1 MSKRG
6 YISRYLLILKK
17 LKVKPYSTYEE
28 LQAYIENQFDYLQM
42 QDDNLQIGFS
52 KRTLQRDIKEIRNVF
67 GIDIEYSKSQK
78 GYFISQN
85 ENENMNF
92 QRMMEAFDMFNSL
105 NLAQDLTPFIHLE
118 KRRPQGTENLYGLL
132 HAIKNRLQIKFTY
145 QKFWEEELSQRLVE
159 PYALKEFKNRWY
171 IMAKDSKDN
180 NIKSFALDRLTNFE
194 ITNQTYQYPD
204 NYSIEQSYRYC
215 FGIISPNDEEP
226 QDIILSFD
234 PFQGKYIKTLP
245 LHDTQQVLV
254 DNDVEMKIKL
264 KLCLTHDLVMELL
277 SFGDNM
283 KVIEPK
289 SLADQIK
296 HAHEKAYRQY

>member
-17 LKVKPYSTYEE
+17 LKVKPYSTYDE
-28 LQAYIENQFDYLQM
+28 LQTYIENQFDFLQM
-42 QDDNLQIGFS
+42 QDDTLNIGFS

-67 GIDIEYSKSQK
+67 GIDIEYSKTNK
-78 GYFISQN
+78 GYYISQS
-85 ENENMNF
+85 ETENMNF
-92 QRMMEAFDMFNSL
+92 QRMIEAFDMFNSL

-132 HAIKNRLQIKFTY
+132 HAIKNKLKIKFTY
-145 QKFWEEELSQRLVE
+145 QKFWEEEVSQRLVE

-171 IMAKDSKDN
+171 ILAKDSKDN
-180 NIKSFALDRLTNFE
+180 NIKSFALDRLTNLE
-194 ITNQTYQYPD
+194 ITTQHYQYPD
-204 NYSIEQSYRYC
+204 NYSIEQNYRYC
-215 FGIISPNDEEP
+215 FGIISPNGADP

-245 LHDTQQVLV
+245 LHETQEVLL
-254 DNDVEMKIKL
+254 DNDQETRIKL
-264 KLCLTHDLVMELL
+264 KLCLTHDLFMELL

-289 SLADQIK
+289 KLSDEIK
-296 HAHEKAYRQY
+296 EAHKKAYKQY

>member
-78 GYFISQN
+78 GYIISQN

-118 KRRPQGTENLYGLL
+118 KRRPQGTENLCGLL
-132 HAIKNRLQIKFTY
+132 HAIKNRLQIKFNY
-145 QKFWEEELSQRLVE
+145 QKFWEEELSQRFVE

-171 IMAKDSKDN
+171 IMARDSKDN
-180 NIKSFALDRLTNFE
+180 NIKSFALDRLTNLE
-194 ITNQTYQYPD
+194 ITTQHYQYPD

-254 DNDVEMKIKL
+254 DNDEEMKIKL

-296 HAHEKAYRQY
+296 QAHEKAYRQY

>member
-17 LKVKPYSTYEE
+17 LKAKPYSTYEN
-28 LQAYIENQFDYLQM
+28 LQTYIENQFDYLQM

-85 ENENMNF
+85 EKENMNF
-92 QRMMEAFDMFNSL
+92 QRMLEAFDLFNSL
-105 NLAQDLTPFIHLE
+105 KLAHDFTPFIHLE
-118 KRRPQGTENLYGLL
+118 KRRPQGTEHLYGLL
-132 HAIKNRLQIKFTY
+132 HAIKNRLKIKFTY

-159 PYALKEFKNRWY
+159 PYAIKEFKNRWY
-171 IMAKDSKDN
+171 IIAKDSKDN
-180 NIKSFALDRLTNFE
+180 NIKSFALDRLTNLE
-194 ITNQTYQYPD
+194 ITTQAYQYPE
-204 NYSIEQSYRYC
+204 NYTIEHSYRYC
-215 FGIISPNDEEP
+215 FGIISPNEEEP

-234 PFQGKYIKTLP
+234 PIQGKYIKTLP
-245 LHDTQQVLV
+245 LHNTQKVLV
-254 DNDVEMKIKL
+254 DNDEEMKVKL

-296 HAHEKAYRQY
+296 QAHEKAYSQY

>member
-145 QKFWEEELSQRLVE
+145 QKFWEEELSQRLAE

-180 NIKSFALDRLTNFE
+180 NIKSFALDRLTNLE

-215 FGIISPNDEEP
+215 FGIISPNDAEP

-264 KLCLTHDLVMELL
+264 KLCLTHDFVMELL

-296 HAHEKAYRQY
+296 QAHEKAFKQY